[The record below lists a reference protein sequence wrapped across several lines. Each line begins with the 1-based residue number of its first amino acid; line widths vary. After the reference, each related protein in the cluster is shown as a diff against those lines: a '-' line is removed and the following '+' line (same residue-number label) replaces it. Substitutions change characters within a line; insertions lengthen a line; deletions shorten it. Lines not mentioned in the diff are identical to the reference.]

1 MPRPPRAPARPRP
14 PVPVSPVTHEPW
26 FTATP
31 APAPRHPVPG
41 VSADACTEQLGL
53 PGRWYE
59 RLPHFRP
66 ELRPSVGR
74 ELQSEYLLPVAHAVP
89 ALHALSQIRDRLAPV
104 LRICEIRAVAADELW
119 LSPSYRRNSVAL
131 HFTWIAD
138 TAAVLP
144 VVALA
149 EQQLAPFAP
158 RPHWGK
164 IFTTAPEALR
174 ASYERLP
181 GFLALM
187 RRLDPSAKFRNAYT
201 TRYLNP

>member
-1 MPRPPRAPARPRP
+1 M
-14 PVPVSPVTHEPW
+14 
-26 FTATP
+26 
-31 APAPRHPVPG
+31 
-41 VSADACTEQLGL
+41 
-53 PGRWYE
+53 
-59 RLPHFRP
+59 
-66 ELRPSVGR
+66 
-74 ELQSEYLLPVAHAVP
+74 AHAVP

-119 LSPSYRRNSVAL
+119 LSPSYRRSSVAF

-149 EQQLAPFAP
+149 ERQLTPFAP

-164 IFTTAPEALR
+164 IFTTAPEVLR
-174 ASYERLP
+174 ARYERLP
-181 GFLALM
+181 DFLALM
-187 RRLDPSAKFRNAYT
+187 RRLDPSGKFRNAYT